1 MKWKQL
7 RTLIISKLATMHQ
20 STIVLKLFFISS
32 NLVLQVYPTQIQ
44 EKIATV
50 LQMQQEECEQGESGR
65 TIII

>member
-1 MKWKQL
+1 
-7 RTLIISKLATMHQ
+7 MHQ

-65 TIII
+65 TIIS